1 MQSTGRPGELRLQTI
16 PDFVSMR
23 WTAGRESIRRGM
35 QGKRPLIRKRYSV
48 CSPNWTESRTRNV
61 RHDLWRI
68 SVILMR
74 TGSGWILKS
83 PARVRLDMRQPGKM
97 DLDLI
102 RSFWSAKRAFPS
114 WTTQKKTRSA
124 IGGKHCADWLHIW
137 KNRDKFIELG
147 ESIC

>member
-68 SVILMR
+68 DED
-74 TGSGWILKS
+74 GQ
-83 PARVRLDMRQPGKM
+83 RLDIEESCEGKIGYAPAGENGFGF
-97 DLDLI
+97 DPIFLVGEKSFSELDD
-102 RSFWSAKRAFPS
+102 AEKD
-114 WTTQKKTRSA
+114 A
-124 IGGKHCADWLHIW
+124 ISHRGKALRTLAAYLE
-137 KNRDKFIELG
+137 KQG
-147 ESIC
+147 